1 MLKIKE
7 REELYN
13 IKVLKIN
20 LEKVRKEKRLTQ
32 KELARLSGV
41 AQSTISAI
49 ENNAV
54 SPKFITASKLAAAL
68 QIDPLSY
75 IYEIE
80 MLL

>member
-54 SPKFITASKLAAAL
+54 SPKLITASKLAAAL